1 MKQTPFILFALLLLL
16 ISTGLHAETKGLQDL
31 KNLKDLPEQRS
42 QDKSSVENVTLF
54 PGFLSFFL
62 PLPAASTI
70 PEIRMPLVYDRLP
83 GDKPRSIEIKGGN
96 MRLKGHTI
104 IMEDLTIFTSPLI
117 MRNIRPEG
125 SEAGPGF
132 GTVYQ
137 NSGKRV
143 ISGSITIE
151 PLP

>member
-1 MKQTPFILFALLLLL
+1 MKQTPFILFAVLLLL
-16 ISTGLHAETKGLQDL
+16 IATDLHAETK
-31 KNLKDLPEQRS
+31 DLPEQQS

-54 PGFLSFFL
+54 PGFLSLFL

-83 GDKPRSIEIKGGN
+83 GDKSCPIDIKGGN
-96 MRLKGHTI
+96 MRYNGHTI

-117 MRNIRPEG
+117 FRNIRPEG
-125 SEAGPGF
+125 SETGPGF

-137 NSGKRV
+137 NGGKRV